1 MFYLLTAVTLIVVT
15 FFMVKI
21 AAAVYSVLLP
31 R

>member
-21 AAAVYSVLLP
+21 AAAIHELLH